1 MNGVLENRKFDKL
14 KEIVWDFRCLDRKL
28 ILYMI
33 LCFDKLDDQVYC
45 ILIKLLIDVVDDN
58 LMKDNDFFVSVVE
71 YIKYSRILCILEIL
85 YRLNN

>member
-1 MNGVLENRKFDKL
+1 M
-14 KEIVWDFRCLDRKL
+14 
-28 ILYMI
+28 
-33 LCFDKLDDQVYC
+33 YC

-85 YRLNN
+85 YRLNNLSKCVFMFIVVEVMCFCGRIDIIY